1 MPILEVR
8 GVSKRY
14 GRNQAVDD
22 VSFFIEEGETYG
34 LLGPNGAGKSTT
46 IGMITGILQ
55 RDSGSITVDGI
66 EHSVTNRKSKSLIGF
81 VPQELALYHDL
92 SARDNLRFFARL
104 YGLSKSEARAK
115 TEEVLETVGL
125 SDRAGE
131 AVSQFSGGMARR
143 LNIGLGLLNSPR
155 LLILDEPTVGVD
167 PQSRNSILESVHTLT
182 RGGVS
187 VLYTTHY
194 MEEAERLCD
203 RVGIIEAGKIRAE
216 GTQRELVSQV
226 GEDDT
231 VLITLDAP
239 GERVLDVLR
248 ALEPIDEVSS
258 EGTQVRLLT
267 SNARDALPL
276 ILDTLT
282 RAGAGIRSV
291 EVQEPDLEAVFL
303 SLTGKGLR
311 E

>member
-14 GRNQAVDD
+14 GKNQAVDD

-46 IGMITGILQ
+46 IGMITGIVQ

-66 EHSVTNRKSKSLIGF
+66 EHSATNRKSKSLIGF

-104 YGLSKSEARAK
+104 YGLSKTEARAK

>member
-1 MPILEVR
+1 M
-8 GVSKRY
+8 SKRY
-14 GRNQAVDD
+14 GKNLAVDD

-46 IGMITGILQ
+46 IGMITGILR
-55 RDSGSITVDGI
+55 RDAGTILVDGA
-66 EHSVTNRKSKSLIGF
+66 EHSVTNRKTKSLIGF

-104 YGLSKSEARAK
+104 YGLSSSEARSR

-131 AVSQFSGGMARR
+131 AVSNFSGGMARR

-203 RVGIIEAGKIRAE
+203 RVGIIEGGRIRAE
-216 GTQRELVSQV
+216 GTQRELVAQV

-231 VLITLDAP
+231 VLVTLDSP
-239 GERVLDVLR
+239 GERLLDTLR
-248 ALEPIDEVSS
+248 ALDRVDEATS
-258 EGTQVRLLT
+258 EGNRVRLLT
-267 SNARDALPL
+267 PDARDVLPR
-276 ILDTLT
+276 ILATLT
-282 RAGAGIRSV
+282 EEGAGIRSV

-303 SLTGKGLR
+303 RLTGKGLR

>member
-14 GRNQAVDD
+14 GKNQAVDD

-46 IGMITGILQ
+46 IGMITGILE

-104 YGLSKSEARAK
+104 YGLSKSEARTK

>member
-14 GRNQAVDD
+14 GKNQAVDD

-46 IGMITGILQ
+46 IGMITGILE

>member
-1 MPILEVR
+1 M
-8 GVSKRY
+8 SKRY
-14 GRNQAVDD
+14 GKNQAVDD

-46 IGMITGILQ
+46 IGMITGILE

>member
-1 MPILEVR
+1 MPILEVQ

-14 GRNQAVDD
+14 GKNLAVDD
-22 VSFFIEEGETYG
+22 VSFFIDEGETYG

-46 IGMITGILQ
+46 IGMITGILR
-55 RDSGSITVDGI
+55 RDAGTILVDGV

-92 SARDNLRFFARL
+92 SARDNLRFFARM
-104 YGLSKSEARAK
+104 YGLSSSEARSR

-125 SDRAGE
+125 SERAGE
-131 AVSQFSGGMARR
+131 AVSKFSGGMARR
-143 LNIGLGLLNSPR
+143 LNIGLGLLNNPR

-167 PQSRNSILESVHTLT
+167 PQSRNSILESVDALT

-203 RVGIIEAGKIRAE
+203 RVGIIEGGRIRAE
-216 GTQRELVSQV
+216 GTQRELVAQV

-231 VLITLDAP
+231 VLVTLDSP
-239 GERVLDVLR
+239 GERLLDALR
-248 ALEPIDEVSS
+248 ALDRVDEATC
-258 EGTQVRLLT
+258 EGNRIRLLT
-267 SNARDALPL
+267 PDARDVLPRV
-276 ILDTLT
+276 LDTLT
-282 RAGAGIRSV
+282 REGAGIRSV

-303 SLTGKGLR
+303 RLTGKGLR

>member
-1 MPILEVR
+1 VPILEVR

-14 GRNQAVDD
+14 GKNLAVDD

-46 IGMITGILQ
+46 IGMITGILK

-131 AVSQFSGGMARR
+131 AVSHFSGGMARR

-167 PQSRNSILESVHTLT
+167 PQSRNSILESVHALT

-216 GTQRELVSQV
+216 GTQRELVAQV

-231 VLITLDAP
+231 VLVTLDTP
-239 GERVLDVLR
+239 GEKVLDVLR
-248 ALEPIDEVSS
+248 ALEPVDEVSS
-258 EGTQVRLLT
+258 EGTRVRLLT

-276 ILDTLT
+276 ILDTLAK
-282 RAGAGIRSV
+282 AGAGIRSV